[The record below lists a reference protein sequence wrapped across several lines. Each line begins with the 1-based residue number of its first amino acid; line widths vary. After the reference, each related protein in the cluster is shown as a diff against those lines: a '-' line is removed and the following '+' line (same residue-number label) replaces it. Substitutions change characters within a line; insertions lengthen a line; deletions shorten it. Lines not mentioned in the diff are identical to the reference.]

1 MRPGLLEIESLVRR
15 EAASMGQACWPP
27 IGSVIPGLRIGIG
40 GPARSGKSTIARA
53 LLGREA
59 DEWVGRV
66 ERHSRTQTP
75 VEYRFG
81 QKSVLALRRP
91 KEDGWTSPAHLP
103 KAADIAKVLEEV
115 AFTYSS
121 ARVEAPV
128 PALLHWAASIVDLP
142 PVGIEPHLDAL
153 ALQELAACDGVLW
166 VMHPRGLGDAEVAM
180 LRRLDGIPVAFLSN
194 VWEDHL
200 SPTSLPV
207 EVFQVP
213 VREAA
218 FPSAIPLIGAN
229 CLDPGEERSLLI
241 DLLGVLRRAQWESG
255 PLQLVQTL
263 PSSIEELRATLAARA
278 ERTLALARQKLVAGG
293 PLERL
298 EALRALQAYV
308 QRTGPALAQVLQRLK
323 EAKTH
328 AEWHARTPV
337 EEFYESKVQRA
348 GRLTATYN
356 VRAGAKSSRGS
367 AAVEGAQAQ
376 FGEQFIRPRLEL
388 GSFLQNALQSSTELM
403 LGDHDVAALEGL
415 SNDIRDGRVEIALL
429 GVFSSGKSALVNRL
443 LGVPIND
450 RDSALLPTRPT
461 VTTATVN
468 RLEWAKT
475 RQLNGVDW
483 LEETELTL
491 LQWQEGVGIRVREHE
506 IVALRRWLEDGTVKL
521 EDCEVEEFRPVK
533 GTRPLLSDRA
543 LLENLFH
550 MAGGPKGR
558 CPDYLPHENQRRLPG
573 KVRVA
578 RFRGDR
584 PKLKPG
590 MSLKEAFKLAERPE
604 VSLQVAMLR
613 IGYPHPLLEFGAII
627 DTPGTDSHVPHHRTL
642 SRSLVRRRRVPV
654 IYCFLS
660 TQPGGIEDRNNIQI
674 LLEAGAE
681 TMQRVFFVIT
691 RKGDI
696 PPPERDELRRHVKK
710 RLDSFRMPVQGL
722 HFIELVNF
730 VDQEFEDLSRQL
742 TEFIK
747 EQQGP
752 QLAAWSHRAR
762 DVFRQAQ
769 GTATSQLSNLD
780 LEEKARARR
789 EAECAKRV
797 HDLEAVSAAVSE
809 SREWGAPYARRRYDD
824 GTGRPCSTIDEKI
837 GELRHRS
844 LFDGFNEVL
853 DGDVATL
860 NSGASRV
867 IRGALGALHSKL
879 TSEMGELHVD
889 APARFTV
896 DEEQFFDASAAITA
910 AERVD
915 FSAWDAWWDGLSYGP
930 QVEKARGSIA
940 RPWATAKGEGLEKSR
955 KALEN
960 GIRHYKNEVNRALS
974 KARRELEA
982 TKRMDPEAQER
993 LRQRLKA
1000 ARDLGKNWVKRFSD
1014 WERKYADQGSKS

>member
-1 MRPGLLEIESLVRR
+1 MRTLTFGMVKTRAGSRRRMTGLMLAADVIGLVLAVLLGHWLAQDEFHFGQIGQEELQHVVMTLCFLALLVSSRLYPGTGINPTEEIRLVSQYALASSLIGVVILKLLQLDQPNLLTLLLSGMLGLILVLGLRWVTRIVAVLLGLWKEPVLVVARGEQAATLVRR
-15 EAASMGQACWPP
+15 F
-27 IGSVIPGLRIGIG
+27 
-40 GPARSGKSTIARA
+40 RA
-53 LLGREA
+53 HL
-59 DEWVGRV
+59 
-66 ERHSRTQTP
+66 
-75 VEYRFG
+75 RFG
-81 QKSVLALRRP
+81 YWPSVVAT
-91 KEDGWTSPAHLP
+91 D
-103 KAADIAKVLEEV
+103 AA
-115 AFTYSS
+115 
-121 ARVEAPV
+121 
-128 PALLHWAASIVDLP
+128 
-142 PVGIEPHLDAL
+142 
-153 ALQELAACDGVLW
+153 GV
-166 VMHPRGLGDAEVAM
+166 
-180 LRRLDGIPVAFLSN
+180 
-194 VWEDHL
+194 
-200 SPTSLPV
+200 
-207 EVFQVP
+207 
-213 VREAA
+213 
-218 FPSAIPLIGAN
+218 
-229 CLDPGEERSLLI
+229 
-241 DLLGVLRRAQWESG
+241 
-255 PLQLVQTL
+255 
-263 PSSIEELRATLAARA
+263 
-278 ERTLALARQKLVAGG
+278 
-293 PLERL
+293 
-298 EALRALQAYV
+298 EALR
-308 QRTGPALAQVLQRLK
+308 
-323 EAKTH
+323 
-328 AEWHARTPV
+328 
-337 EEFYESKVQRA
+337 
-348 GRLTATYN
+348 GR
-356 VRAGAKSSRGS
+356 
-367 AAVEGAQAQ
+367 ED
-376 FGEQFIRPRLEL
+376 E
-388 GSFLQNALQSSTELM
+388 
-403 LGDHDVAALEGL
+403 
-415 SNDIRDGRVEIALL
+415 
-429 GVFSSGKSALVNRL
+429 
-443 LGVPIND
+443 
-450 RDSALLPTRPT
+450 T
-461 VTTATVN
+461 VI
-468 RLEWAKT
+468 L
-475 RQLNGVDW
+475 
-483 LEETELTL
+483 
-491 LQWQEGVGIRVREHE
+491 
-506 IVALRRWLEDGTVKL
+506 L